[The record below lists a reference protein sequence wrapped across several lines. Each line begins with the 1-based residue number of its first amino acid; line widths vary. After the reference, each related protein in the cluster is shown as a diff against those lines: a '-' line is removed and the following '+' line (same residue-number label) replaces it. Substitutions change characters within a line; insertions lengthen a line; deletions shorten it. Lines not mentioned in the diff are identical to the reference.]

1 MVIPEEY
8 QDLLLGKNIAHVA
21 TINPDGSPQVTP
33 MWVDYN
39 KQKNEILVNTATGRK
54 KARNMKIG
62 SKVALSIPDSSNP
75 YRYIGIQG
83 EITEVTQERALEHI
97 DSLALKYMGKEK
109 YPLPEGEVRIL
120 IKIKPV
126 FTHQMG

>member
-83 EITEVTQERALEHI
+83 EITEVTQEGALEHI
-97 DSLALKYMGKEK
+97 DSLAMKYMGKEK
-109 YPLPEGEVRIL
+109 YPLPEGEIRML
-120 IKIKPV
+120 IKIKPD
-126 FTHQMG
+126 FTHTIG